1 MEPEGEDEEVK
12 IEQDDLDD
20 EAEIQ
25 KLIKDEDIN
34 MVPEELDVT
43 EIDKLTGVPKP
54 KGKCFFSLTVC
65 FRSAAICYS
74 YACPLHNH

>member
-1 MEPEGEDEEVK
+1 
-12 IEQDDLDD
+12 
-20 EAEIQ
+20 
-25 KLIKDEDIN
+25 

-54 KGKCFFSLTVC
+54 KGKFFVSLTPY
-65 FRSAAICYS
+65 FRLAAICYS